1 MRFRKAMSILAMC
14 PKRGTRMARALVT
27 YRLFLLRG
35 PSRSLQPY
43 IEVLYG
49 VTLILIS
56 SRENCER
63 FYGRYPAMRK
73 MVP

>member
-1 MRFRKAMSILAMC
+1 
-14 PKRGTRMARALVT
+14 MARALVT